1 MLFVDDPV
9 VGSASLGSLIA
20 VVVVFG
26 DDSRLSVISS
36 AFGTR
41 NVVLRKCS
49 SNCKVIKEGIAAQC
63 VFKMYSTGLQ
73 QLERTQ
79 LSCALNKDSV
89 LTSL

>member
-26 DDSRLSVISS
+26 DDSRSSVISP

-41 NVVLRKCS
+41 NVVLRKSS
-49 SNCKVIKEGIAAQC
+49 SNCKPIKEGIAAQC
-63 VFKMYSTGLQ
+63 LFKMYSTGLQ
-73 QLERTQ
+73 QLERIQ
-79 LSCALNKDSV
+79 LCIE
-89 LTSL
+89 